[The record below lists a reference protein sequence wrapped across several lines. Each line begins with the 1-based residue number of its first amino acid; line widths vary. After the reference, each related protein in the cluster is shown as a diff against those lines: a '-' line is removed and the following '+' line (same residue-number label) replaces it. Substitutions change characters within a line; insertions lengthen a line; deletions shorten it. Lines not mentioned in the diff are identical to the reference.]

1 MSSLATWGA
10 NTIVVV
16 VANRVVVGTKACQ
29 GGSRSLSGQDCF
41 LGDVSGVARWF
52 YRWSSTRSG
61 LGVVAF
67 LSVELRGI
75 VISPSIATGTGLGRP
90 EVVSLISIVT
100 PVVIVGGTSPTSAR
114 ESSSGTTS
122 GATAPGVAASGRCED
137 VSSLYLALDVT
148 DHILG
153 CSGFI

>member
-10 NTIVVV
+10 NTIVVI
-16 VANRVVVGTKACQ
+16 VANRVVIGTEACQ
-29 GGSRSLSGQDCF
+29 GGSGSLSGQDGF
-41 LGDVSGVARWF
+41 LGDVSGVARGF
-52 YRWSSTRSG
+52 YRWSSTWSG
-61 LGVVAF
+61 LGVITF

-75 VISPSIATGTGLGRP
+75 VVSPSIATGTGLGRP

-100 PVVIVGGTSPTSAR
+100 PVVVVGGTSPTSAR

-122 GATAPGVAASGRCED
+122 GATAPGVATSGRCED